1 MKKIIL
7 IISSII
13 LIIIIILV
21 VVYYKEYKI
30 KYNSYL
36 FLGDSITYGYPLK
49 ESFKGYPTNKS
60 GVCGY
65 TTQDILNNMDSMVYS
80 YNPSKVFLLIGINDI
95 SSNKNKDYIINNIKK
110 IVDNIKNFDNNIEIY
125 IESIYPVNSNLRR
138 DIDNNKIIEVN
149 TYIEDLCNKE
159 DLHYIDIYN
168 LLIDDNN
175 NLKRKYTMDG
185 IHLTNDAYKVVTK
198 ELIKYL

>member
-49 ESFKGYPTNKS
+49 ESFKGYPTIKS

-175 NLKRKYTMDG
+175 NLKRKYTIDG